1 MVHVLFDH
9 VNEAIICDGN
19 QIFLL
24 ARRFK
29 NPGIPTDYQK
39 DSVSTPTSPSFLNRS
54 DLTQLFAIN
63 PKNYSREKICRNCR
77 LSLPNYV
84 FYIHRLDQVY
94 RSPVPVR
101 CLEEVTPYLQSKEP
115 DLHYAGSKDHLKPS
129 DFLKPTLYVDPSGY
143 GMHIGDNLSIPDDPC
158 LETISRK

>member
-29 NPGIPTDYQK
+29 NPGIPTDYQN

-54 DLTQLFAIN
+54 DLTLLFAIN

-84 FYIHRLDQVY
+84 LGPGIYKPDPAGEYTKRNLGETVYSFYESFLDYNFWSRRLIAKSRVKSL
-94 RSPVPVR
+94 RLR
-101 CLEEVTPYLQSKEP
+101 NEGEP
-115 DLHYAGSKDHLKPS
+115 G
-129 DFLKPTLYVDPSGY
+129 VDTESFW
-143 GMHIGDNLSIPDDPC
+143 
-158 LETISRK
+158 